1 MRYFLTRLFYSF
13 RRFMNGRYGFDE
25 LNKVLNIVAM
35 LLWLV
40 SLLFPY
46 VYPFTV
52 AILFWGLF
60 RAYSRNI
67 YKRQREL
74 NNYLHI
80 KNKIMGWFN
89 LKKDI
94 IKNRKTHRYYK
105 CPICKANL
113 RVPKG
118 RGKIEIS
125 CPKCHHKFIE
135 KT

>member
-1 MRYFLTRLFYSF
+1 MRGFFQRMAYSLQQ
-13 RRFMNGRYGFDE
+13 FMYGRYGFDE
-25 LNKVLNIVAM
+25 LSKVLNIISLA
-35 LLWLV
+35 LWAI
-40 SLLFPY
+40 SLFIPY
-46 VYPFTV
+46 VYPV
-52 AILFWGLF
+52 VLILLLWVIF
-60 RAYSRNI
+60 RTYSRNI
-67 YKRQREL
+67 SKRQLEL
-74 NNYLHI
+74 NKYLHI
-80 KNKIMGWFN
+80 KNKISGWFK

-125 CPKCHHKFIE
+125 CPKCHNKFIK

>member
-1 MRYFLTRLFYSF
+1 MRGFFQRMAYSLQQ
-13 RRFMNGRYGFDE
+13 FMYGRYGFDE
-25 LNKVLNIVAM
+25 LSKVLNIISLA
-35 LLWLV
+35 LWAI
-40 SLLFPY
+40 SLFIPY
-46 VYPFTV
+46 VYPIV
-52 AILFWGLF
+52 LILLLWVIF
-60 RAYSRNI
+60 RTYSRNI
-67 YKRQREL
+67 SKRQLEL
-74 NNYLHI
+74 NKYLHI
-80 KNKIMGWFN
+80 KNKISGWFK

-125 CPKCHHKFIE
+125 CPKCHHKFIK